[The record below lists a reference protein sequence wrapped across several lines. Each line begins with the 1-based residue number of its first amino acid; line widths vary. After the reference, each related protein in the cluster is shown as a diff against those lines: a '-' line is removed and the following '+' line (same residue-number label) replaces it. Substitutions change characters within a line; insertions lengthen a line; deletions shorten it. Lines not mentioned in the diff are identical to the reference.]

1 MMFDTG
7 EIQEIEDILIHKEQ
21 RANLQSNLLSKYS
34 NSSLMVFTLNIPG
47 PIKNNPMIEQVFRQG
62 QQSIQQMFLKKK
74 VEMTYTK
81 EINLPSGLDWY
92 VIVTEAPLNLKKWLV
107 TLEEQDALGR
117 LFDLDVLF
125 QKGEQ
130 ITIVSRQAL
139 NHGERPCF
147 ICGKSAKVCARNRTH
162 TVKEMQKKIEQI
174 VADSLKGALK
184 HA

>member
-74 VEMTYTK
+74 VEMPLRVLCDTGAIRRLRTCSCPCHR
-81 EINLPSGLDWY
+81 PS
-92 VIVTEAPLNLKKWLV
+92 
-107 TLEEQDALGR
+107 
-117 LFDLDVLF
+117 
-125 QKGEQ
+125 
-130 ITIVSRQAL
+130 S
-139 NHGERPCF
+139 
-147 ICGKSAKVCARNRTH
+147 
-162 TVKEMQKKIEQI
+162 
-174 VADSLKGALK
+174 
-184 HA
+184 